1 MIKKTAARFFKWYCN
16 PEYYEDIK
24 GDLNELF
31 HRQLEQKSPHRAE
44 WYFAIQVLLLFRPS
58 IIRPFHFWDL
68 NYIAEMIKNYLTIG
82 ARNLRK
88 HPMYS
93 LLHIMGLAIGL
104 AAFLFIHHYRKFEKS
119 YDDFHYQANQLY
131 RLTTDD
137 VLNGRI
143 QVRDAMSFA
152 PSGKALQD
160 ELPEVLSYTTTAKP
174 GRLIIRKDQETVQE
188 ENIVAADSSFLSLFR
203 YEIISG
209 DKRNMLTEPYSIV
222 LTESQARKYFGQSD
236 PVGQSLEVLGDFNR
250 PFKVTGLIRDVPLN
264 THYHFELLVSLQSYR
279 ENLERDAWNGYNY
292 YTYLL
297 IDQRADMEKLRAQM
311 PALSRK
317 YLGDVDRLEFNLQPV
332 RDIHLYSDF
341 TYEPQIHGSAKAVNF
356 LGIISVFILLI
367 AWVNYINLST
377 ARAVERAKEVALRK
391 VVGAQKGQLIG
402 QFLTESLLINF
413 AGAIIAL
420 ILAIVTA
427 PYLNAMVGKPIFV
440 NILEQSAFL
449 RDLVIFF
456 LVGSVITG
464 VYPAILLSSFKPIG
478 VLKGAFGRSR
488 QGTILR
494 KALVVVQFTVSLI
507 LIAGTLIVY
516 LQIKYMTQKDLGINT
531 DQVISFLNARG
542 SESYDQFLTKY
553 TSFTQELERLPGVKG
568 VGGLSDPPGGG
579 SSEISSSSGGIQV
592 VGKTDIAKTTVYLN
606 RMNDRLINTL
616 ELDLISGRNFNRD
629 FESDTSAVILNQSL
643 LNTLGVEDPSSILNE
658 YIQFGTDP
666 SNSKH
671 LVVGVIKDYNRSS
684 LKNTIEPTVFFHGE
698 TPRCT
703 VAKLDKDNISANIAE
718 VQGVW
723 NQFFPNAPF
732 TYEFLD
738 QRFEKLYL
746 EDRKFGLIFF
756 NFAILAILLASIGLF
771 GLSSYLS
778 IQRTKEVGVRKI
790 LGASVNNIVLLFFR
804 DFLWLISI
812 AVLIGVPLIY
822 LGMDDWLNG
831 YAFRINF
838 PWLWL
843 LIAVIGVLMLTF
855 FTVSYQTWRL
865 ARLNPAQTIRY
876 E

>member
-1 MIKKTAARFFKWYCN
+1 MIKKAAERFFKWYCN
-16 PEYYEDIK
+16 PDYYEDIK

-31 HRQLEQKSPHRAE
+31 HRKIIQQSPTKAE
-44 WYFAIQVLLLFRPS
+44 WYFAIQVLFLFRPS

-68 NYIAEMIKNYLTIG
+68 NFIAEMIKNYLTIG

-88 HPMYS
+88 HPMYT
-93 LLHIMGLAIGL
+93 LLHVIGLAIGL
-104 AAFLFIHHYRKFEKS
+104 AAFLFIHHYRIFEKS
-119 YDDFHYQANQLY
+119 YDDFHYKPDQLY

-160 ELPEVLSYTTTAKP
+160 ELPEILSYTTTAKP

-188 ENIVAADSSFLSLFR
+188 ENVVAADSNFLNLFR

-209 DKRNMLTEPYSIV
+209 DKENMLTEPYSIV
-222 LTESQARKYFGQSD
+222 LTESQARKYFGQAD
-236 PVGQSLEVLGDFNR
+236 PVGQSLEVLGEFNR
-250 PFKVTGLIRDVPLN
+250 PFKVSGLIRDVPLN
-264 THYHFELLVSLQSYR
+264 THYHFDLLVSLQSFR
-279 ENLERDAWNGYNY
+279 EQVERDAWSGYNY

-297 IDQRADMEKLRAQM
+297 IDQRADIDKLRAQM

-341 TYEPQIHGSAKAVNF
+341 TYEPQIHGSAKAINF

-391 VVGAQKGQLIG
+391 VVGAQKAQLIG
-402 QFLTESLLINF
+402 QFLTESFLINF
-413 AGAIIAL
+413 AGAAVAL
-420 ILAIVTA
+420 IFAMMAT

-440 NILEQSAFL
+440 NILEQTAFL
-449 RDLVIFF
+449 KDLLIFF
-456 LVGSVITG
+456 LIGSVITG

-478 VLKGAFGRSR
+478 VLKGAFGRSK

-494 KALVVVQFTVSLI
+494 KALVVIQFTVSLI

-542 SESYDQFLTKY
+542 SESYDQYRTKY
-553 TSFTQELERLPGVKG
+553 LSFEQELERIPGVKA

-579 SSEISSSSGGIQV
+579 SSEISSSSGGVQV
-592 VGKTDIAKTTVYLN
+592 VGKTDIAKTTVYRN
-606 RMNDRLINTL
+606 QMNDQVIDML

-643 LNTLGVEDPSSILNE
+643 LRTLGVSDPSTILNE
-658 YIQFGTDP
+658 YLQFGTNP
-666 SNSKH
+666 NNSKY
-671 LVVGVIKDYNRSS
+671 LIVGVINDYNRSS
-684 LKNTIEPTVFFHGE
+684 LKNTIEPTVFFHSE
-698 TPRCT
+698 ATRCT
-703 VAKLDKDNISANIAE
+703 VAKLDNDNITANITAI
-718 VQGVW
+718 QAVW
-723 NQFFPNAPF
+723 SQFYPNAPF

-738 QRFEKLYL
+738 QRFAKLYM
-746 EDRKFGLIFF
+746 EDRKFGLIFL

-771 GLSSYLS
+771 GLASYLS

-790 LGASVNNIVLLFFR
+790 LGATVNNIVLLFFR
-804 DFLWLISI
+804 DFLWLISLAI
-812 AVLIGVPLIY
+812 LIGIPLIY
-822 LGMDDWLNG
+822 LGMKDWLNS
-831 YAFRINF
+831 YAFRIDF

-843 LIAVIGVLMLTF
+843 VMAVMGILLLTF

-865 ARLNPAQTIRY
+865 ARLNPAETVRY

>member
-1 MIKKTAARFFKWYCN
+1 
-16 PEYYEDIK
+16 
-24 GDLNELF
+24 
-31 HRQLEQKSPHRAE
+31 
-44 WYFAIQVLLLFRPS
+44 
-58 IIRPFHFWDL
+58 
-68 NYIAEMIKNYLTIG
+68 MIKNYLTIG

-88 HPMYS
+88 HPMYT
-93 LLHIMGLAIGL
+93 LLHVIGLAIGL
-104 AAFLFIHHYRKFEKS
+104 AAFLFIHHYRIFEKS
-119 YDDFHYQANQLY
+119 YDDFHYKPDQLY

-160 ELPEVLSYTTTAKP
+160 ELPEILSYTTTAKP

-188 ENIVAADSSFLSLFR
+188 ENVVAADSNFLNLFR

-209 DKRNMLTEPYSIV
+209 DKENMLTEPYSIV
-222 LTESQARKYFGQSD
+222 LTESQARKYFGQAD
-236 PVGQSLEVLGDFNR
+236 PVGQSLEVLGEFNR
-250 PFKVTGLIRDVPLN
+250 PFKVSGLIRDVPLN
-264 THYHFELLVSLQSYR
+264 THYHFDLLVSLQSFR
-279 ENLERDAWNGYNY
+279 EQVERDAWSGYNY

-297 IDQRADMEKLRAQM
+297 IDQRADIDKLRAQM

-341 TYEPQIHGSAKAVNF
+341 TYEPQIHGSAKAINF

-391 VVGAQKGQLIG
+391 VVGAQKAQLIG
-402 QFLTESLLINF
+402 QFLTESFLINF
-413 AGAIIAL
+413 AGAAVAL
-420 ILAIVTA
+420 IFAMMAT

-440 NILEQSAFL
+440 NILEQTAFL
-449 RDLVIFF
+449 KDLLIFF
-456 LVGSVITG
+456 LIGSVITG

-478 VLKGAFGRSR
+478 VLKGAFGRSK

-494 KALVVVQFTVSLI
+494 KALVVIQFTVSLI

-542 SESYDQFLTKY
+542 SESYDQYRTKY
-553 TSFTQELERLPGVKG
+553 LSFEQELERIPGVKA

-579 SSEISSSSGGIQV
+579 SSEISSSSGGVQV
-592 VGKTDIAKTTVYLN
+592 VGKTDIAKTTVYRN
-606 RMNDRLINTL
+606 QMNDQVIDML

-643 LNTLGVEDPSSILNE
+643 LRTLGVSDPSTILNE
-658 YIQFGTDP
+658 YLQFGTNP
-666 SNSKH
+666 NNSKY
-671 LVVGVIKDYNRSS
+671 LIVGVINDYNRSS
-684 LKNTIEPTVFFHGE
+684 LKNTIEPTVFFHSE
-698 TPRCT
+698 ATRCT
-703 VAKLDKDNISANIAE
+703 VAKLDNDNITANITAI
-718 VQGVW
+718 QAVW
-723 NQFFPNAPF
+723 SQFYPNAPF

-738 QRFEKLYL
+738 QRFAKLYM
-746 EDRKFGLIFF
+746 EDRKFGLIFL

-771 GLSSYLS
+771 GLASYLS

-790 LGASVNNIVLLFFR
+790 LGATVNNIVLLFFR
-804 DFLWLISI
+804 DFLWLISLAI
-812 AVLIGVPLIY
+812 LIGIPLIY
-822 LGMDDWLNG
+822 LGMKDWLNS
-831 YAFRINF
+831 YAFRIDF

-843 LIAVIGVLMLTF
+843 VMAVMGILLLTF

-865 ARLNPAQTIRY
+865 ARLNPAETVRY